1 MEETTL
7 PVLIAGA
14 GLAGLSTAMFLGVHG
29 VRSLVVERHPGL
41 STQPKARGQMPSTME
56 ALATAGVAE
65 RFVRAAPPGRGE
77 NIIVIAE
84 SVTGPVLHNFVQKM
98 PDLSM
103 FSPVPMASTSQERAE
118 RILAARAIELGADI
132 AFSTELERF
141 HQDDDQVTAVLR
153 DTVTGERRTLT
164 ARYLVGADGHKGPV
178 RDMAGIATHG
188 RSWHDTAPSDR
199 SGGLADPHGP
209 DRAADPGDRPARTLF
224 LQFESDLEVALNGSA
239 FGLFYLQNPALPGGS
254 ATIVTTDH
262 PGRYVLSCALASGG
276 EPGAERLTELIR
288 TACGIPDLD
297 VKILDAAWSSTGDHI
312 TRVADTFQAGRLLLT
327 GDAAHLMPPTGGQG
341 GNTAVLDGYHLAW
354 KLAAV
359 LGGTAG
365 PALLA
370 SHDAERRPFADALA
384 EQQYA
389 NMVQRQ
395 APHLHDETVAEI
407 MDPAVGR
414 SATSAPRA
422 PSYRRSGRTH
432 PRCSRTP
439 PRPQGGRDR
448 ARRTSGSRARARP
461 SPPVTC
467 SDRGSSCSPGR
478 TAGRGPRRPAPP
490 HGTSASLWTCMPS
503 GVRPT
508 SPTRT
513 AASRA
518 PTASHPPEPYWCG
531 RTASSPGDH
540 PTAPPLKTS
549 NTPCA
554 ASSTETE
561 QSHKRKRQQEP
572 NWSGPGSRGAHVAR
586 IVPGQSR
593 HDELR
598 LQARRGPRGAGRPD
612 RRLPPQNPGRHDPH
626 PGPRRTGHRP
636 PRLRLRAE

>member
-65 RFVRAAPPGRGE
+65 RFVRAAPLGRGE
-77 NIIVIAE
+77 NKIVIAE
-84 SVTGPVLHNFVQKM
+84 SVTGPVLHNFVRKM

-164 ARYLVGADGHKGPV
+164 ARYLVGADGHKGPA

-199 SGGLADPHGP
+199 SGLPDPHGP

-312 TRVADTFQAGRLLLT
+312 TRVADTFQAGRLFLT

-365 PALLA
+365 PALLT

-407 MDPAVGR
+407 MDPAVGLFGYVCPSGAFVPEER
-414 SATSAPRA
+414 ADAPALFEHPAA
-422 PSYRRSGRTH
+422 PSGR
-432 PRCSRTP
+432 P
-439 PRPQGGRDR
+439 
-448 ARRTSGSRARARP
+448 GSRAPHIRLTRAGAPISTRDLFGP
-461 SPPVTC
+461 RFVLLTGPDGGPWAEAAGDAARNLGLTL
-467 SDRGSSCSPGR
+467 DLHAIGGSSDLADPDGR
-478 TAGRGPRRPAPP
+478 FP
-490 HGTSASLWTCMPS
+490 SAYGVTPTGAVL
-503 GVRPT
+503 VRPDGVIAWR
-508 SPTRT
+508 SPD
-513 AASRA
+513 
-518 PTASHPPEPYWCG
+518 G
-531 RTASSPGDH
+531 
-540 PTAPPLKTS
+540 TAPQDLEH
-549 NTPCA
+549 A
-554 ASSTETE
+554 
-561 QSHKRKRQQEP
+561 
-572 NWSGPGSRGAHVAR
+572 
-586 IVPGQSR
+586 
-593 HDELR
+593 LR
-598 LQARRGPRGAGRPD
+598 RVL
-612 RRLPPQNPGRHDPH
+612 
-626 PGPRRTGHRP
+626 HRN
-636 PRLRLRAE
+636 